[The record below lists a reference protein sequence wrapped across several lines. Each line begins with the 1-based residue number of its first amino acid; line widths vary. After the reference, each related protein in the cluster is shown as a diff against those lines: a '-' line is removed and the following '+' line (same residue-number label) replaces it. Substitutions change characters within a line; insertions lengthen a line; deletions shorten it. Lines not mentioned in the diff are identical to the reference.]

1 MRDCDRTGE
10 QVMLFSP
17 NRLLTTKE
25 QLLLV
30 GVLFALVAGAGALFW
45 HGRHAGEQRVEAA
58 APAADPPAG
67 TPRPEPPATPPVGAD
82 IPAPGIAA
90 APSPAPLAAPS
101 PVPEIAVAV
110 RGGVRSAGLQRLP
123 ADSRVADL
131 IMRAGGTTPEGDVSG
146 LNLAAR
152 LVDGTT
158 LTVPV
163 VTERVSEGDRM
174 VLRNSGYRL
183 QENPSAYLV
192 APQRGAPVF
201 ATAAAPAAAPPA
213 AAPAAATAPPGGTGR
228 GLINLNTATQAELE
242 TLPGIGPVYAGN
254 IIAYREANPFRT
266 VEDVEQVPGIGPKRL
281 EAIRPLVTVE

>member
-1 MRDCDRTGE
+1 
-10 QVMLFSP
+10 MLFSP

-45 HGRHAGEQRVEAA
+45 HGRHVGEQRIEAAGAAA
-58 APAADPPAG
+58 APPAD
-67 TPRPEPPATPPVGAD
+67 TPRPVPPPTPPAGAD
-82 IPAPGIAA
+82 IPAPGITAVPPPA
-90 APSPAPLAAPS
+90 SVASPAP
-101 PVPEIAVAV
+101 PEIAVAV
-110 RGGVRSAGLQRLP
+110 RGGVRNAGLQRLP

-163 VTERVSEGDRM
+163 VAERVAEGDRM

-183 QENPSAYLV
+183 SENPADYLMT
-192 APQRGAPVF
+192 PQQGAPAF
-201 ATAAAPAAAPPA
+201 AAAAPPA
-213 AAPAAATAPPGGTGR
+213 FSPTREPSAVTAPSGATGK

-281 EAIRPLVTVE
+281 EAMRPLVTVE

>member
-1 MRDCDRTGE
+1 
-10 QVMLFSP
+10 MLFSP

-45 HGRHAGEQRVEAA
+45 HGRHAGEQRVETADTPRETAPPPA
-58 APAADPPAG
+58 APAVPA
-67 TPRPEPPATPPVGAD
+67 
-82 IPAPGIAA
+82 
-90 APSPAPLAAPS
+90 SPAPVDAPMPGIPVVPPPAPLES
-101 PVPEIAVAV
+101 PVPAAEIAVAV
-110 RGGVRSAGLQRLP
+110 RGGVRNPGLQRLP

-163 VTERVSEGDRM
+163 VAERVAEGDRV
-174 VLRNSGYRL
+174 VLRNSGYRVT
-183 QENPSAYLV
+183 ENPADYLV
-192 APQRGAPVF
+192 TSPAGAPML
-201 ATAAAPAAAPPA
+201 APTAGTPTTPSTPAPTAAAP
-213 AAPAAATAPPGGTGR
+213 TGGGQKK
-228 GLINLNTATQAELE
+228 LINLNTATQAELE

-281 EAIRPLVTVE
+281 EAMRPLVTVE

>member
-1 MRDCDRTGE
+1 MKDSDRTGE
-10 QVMLFSP
+10 SVMLFSP

-58 APAADPPAG
+58 TPAADPPAD
-67 TPRPEPPATPPVGAD
+67 TPRPAPPPTPPAGADLPAPGMIAMPPPALPEPPAV
-82 IPAPGIAA
+82 
-90 APSPAPLAAPS
+90 S
-101 PVPEIAVAV
+101 EIAVAV
-110 RGGVRSAGLQRLP
+110 RGGVRNAGLQRLP

-131 IMRAGGTTPEGDVSG
+131 IMRAGGTTPEGNVSG

-163 VTERVSEGDRM
+163 VAERVAEGDRV

-183 QENPSAYLV
+183 LENPSAYLV
-192 APQRGAPVF
+192 SPQQGAP
-201 ATAAAPAAAPPA
+201 APAPAAAAGVPSPA
-213 AAPAAATAPPGGTGR
+213 AIPSAATAPPGGTGK

-254 IIAYREANPFRT
+254 IVAYREANPFRT
-266 VEDVEQVPGIGPKRL
+266 VDDVEQVPGIGPKRL
-281 EAIRPLVTVE
+281 EAMRPLVTVE

>member
-1 MRDCDRTGE
+1 
-10 QVMLFSP
+10 MLFSP

-45 HGRHAGEQRVEAA
+45 HGRHAGEQRVETA
-58 APAADPPAG
+58 APAAGPPAD
-67 TPRPEPPATPPVGAD
+67 TKRPEPPPTPPAGAD
-82 IPAPGIAA
+82 LPAPGMVAMPPP
-90 APSPAPLAAPS
+90 APVASPAP
-101 PVPEIAVAV
+101 PEIAVAV

-123 ADSRVADL
+123 VDSRVADL

-163 VTERVSEGDRM
+163 VVERVSDGDRM

-183 QENPSAYLV
+183 AENPSAYLV
-192 APQRGAPVF
+192 APQQGAPVP
-201 ATAAAPAAAPPA
+201 TPSAAPASPPATVPAASAAP
-213 AAPAAATAPPGGTGR
+213 GGAQK

-281 EAIRPLVTVE
+281 EAMRPLVTVE

>member
-1 MRDCDRTGE
+1 
-10 QVMLFSP
+10 MLFSP

-58 APAADPPAG
+58 APAPTPPAD
-67 TPRPEPPATPPVGAD
+67 TPRPVPPPTPPAGAD
-82 IPAPGIAA
+82 IPAPGITAVPPPA
-90 APSPAPLAAPS
+90 SVASPAP
-101 PVPEIAVAV
+101 PEIAVAV
-110 RGGVRSAGLQRLP
+110 RGGVRNAGLQRLP

-163 VTERVSEGDRM
+163 VAERVAEGDRM

-183 QENPSAYLV
+183 AENPADYLM
-192 APQRGAPVF
+192 APQQGAPAF
-201 ATAAAPAAAPPA
+201 TAAAAPAPA
-213 AAPAAATAPPGGTGR
+213 SPKAAPAAATAPGGPAR

-281 EAIRPLVTVE
+281 EAMRPLVTVE

>member
-1 MRDCDRTGE
+1 
-10 QVMLFSP
+10 MLFSP

-45 HGRHAGEQRVEAA
+45 HGRHAGEQRVETAE
-58 APAADPPAG
+58 
-67 TPRPEPPATPPVGAD
+67 TPRATAPPPATAETVPAAPPAD
-82 IPAPGIAA
+82 APMPGI
-90 APSPAPLAAPS
+90 PVVPPPAPLES
-101 PVPEIAVAV
+101 PVPAAEIAVAV
-110 RGGVRSAGLQRLP
+110 RGGVRNPGLQRLP

-163 VTERVSEGDRM
+163 VAERVAEGDRV
-174 VLRNSGYRL
+174 VLRNSGYRVT
-183 QENPSAYLV
+183 ENPADYLV
-192 APQRGAPVF
+192 TSPAGASMLAPTAETPTTPSTPAP
-201 ATAAAPAAAPPA
+201 TAAAP
-213 AAPAAATAPPGGTGR
+213 TGGGQKK
-228 GLINLNTATQAELE
+228 LINLNTATQAELE

-254 IIAYREANPFRT
+254 IIAHREANPFRT

>member
-1 MRDCDRTGE
+1 
-10 QVMLFSP
+10 MLFSP

-58 APAADPPAG
+58 APAPAPPADAPRPVPPPTPPAG
-67 TPRPEPPATPPVGAD
+67 AD
-82 IPAPGIAA
+82 LPAPGMIAMPPP
-90 APSPAPLAAPS
+90 APVASPAPS
-101 PVPEIAVAV
+101 EIAVAV
-110 RGGVRSAGLQRLP
+110 RGGVRNAGLQRLP

-163 VTERVSEGDRM
+163 VAERVAEGDRM

-183 QENPSAYLV
+183 LENPADYLMT
-192 APQRGAPVF
+192 PQQGAPAF
-201 ATAAAPAAAPPA
+201 TAAAAPAPSSPT
-213 AAPAAATAPPGGTGR
+213 AAPAAPPVPGGPAK

-254 IIAYREANPFRT
+254 IVAYREANPFRT

-281 EAIRPLVTVE
+281 EAMRPLVTVE